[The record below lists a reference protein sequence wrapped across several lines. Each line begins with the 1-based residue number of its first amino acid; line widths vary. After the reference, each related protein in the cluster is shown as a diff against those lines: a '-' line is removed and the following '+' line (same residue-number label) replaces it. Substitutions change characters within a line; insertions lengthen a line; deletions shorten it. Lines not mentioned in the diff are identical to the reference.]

1 MIRRTADVDHSGLL
15 PSLLS
20 LDVGSFYMQLAS
32 EPDGR
37 RVLQIVRDNL
47 HPPRRV
53 FVGVID
59 PINPR
64 VEEPSLRL
72 NSLDKIV
79 D

>member
-1 MIRRTADVDHSGLL
+1 MIRRTADVDYSGLL
-15 PSLLS
+15 PSLFS

-64 VEEPSLRL
+64 VEGTQLAIEQLGQNR
-72 NSLDKIV
+72 
-79 D
+79 